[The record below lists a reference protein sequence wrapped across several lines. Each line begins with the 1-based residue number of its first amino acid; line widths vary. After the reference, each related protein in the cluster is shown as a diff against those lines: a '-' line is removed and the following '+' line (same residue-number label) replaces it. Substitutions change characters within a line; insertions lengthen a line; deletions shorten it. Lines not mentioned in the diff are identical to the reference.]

1 MKGSNS
7 LTSHHGESTNR
18 RSDKMASGGAIYKC
32 KKSGLNKFLK
42 RRYNKKCRQF
52 LKNLTFDK
60 I

>member
-7 LTSHHGESTNR
+7 LRSHYGESTNR
-18 RSDKMASGGAIYKC
+18 RCDKMASGGAIYKR
-32 KKSGLNKFLK
+32 KKSGINKFLK
-42 RRYNKKCRQF
+42 RCYNKKRRQF